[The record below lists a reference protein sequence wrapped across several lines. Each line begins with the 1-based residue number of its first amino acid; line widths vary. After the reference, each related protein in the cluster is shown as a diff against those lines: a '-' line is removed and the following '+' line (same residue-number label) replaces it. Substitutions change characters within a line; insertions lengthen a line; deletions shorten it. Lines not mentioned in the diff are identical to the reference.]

1 MTGPSPRTIDSVL
14 QTLRRGQRQLA
25 RNPRAA
31 VQAAVKQ
38 LLAMGAPAA
47 VPGPDADGGTTYRI
61 DELARV
67 SGVTTRNIR
76 AYQERGLL
84 PAPTRVG
91 RVALFDDTHLARLKI
106 ISSMLERGYT
116 SATMLE
122 MLTAWEHGRDLGQ
135 LLGLERALV
144 PPAGD
149 QAVTM
154 SLAEARALAG
164 GEADLQRV
172 VDAGLVELSGNRA
185 RVLRPRLLEGFAEMR
200 SHGMSTDALVQLYE
214 QVDPAVARISEIL
227 VAAGA
232 AQLGPR
238 FLEGGGTN
246 EDVSELVLLLT
257 RFRTLALT
265 SVTAS
270 LAAAIEEQ
278 IESLLTDYLAA
289 TVLGGT
295 ADAG

>member
-1 MTGPSPRTIDSVL
+1 MSGPSPRAIDSVL

-38 LLAMGAPAA
+38 LLEMGAPAA
-47 VPGPDADGGTTYRI
+47 APTPDADGDTTYRI

-84 PAPTRVG
+84 PPPRRVG

-116 SATMLE
+116 SSNMLE
-122 MLTAWEHGRDLGQ
+122 MLTAWEHGRDLGS

-154 SLAEARALAG
+154 TVTEARDLAG

-172 VDAGLVELSGNRA
+172 VEAGLVEVSGSEA
-185 RVLRPRLLEGFAEMR
+185 RVLRPQLLAGFAEMR
-200 SHGMSTDALVQLYE
+200 THGLSTEALVDLY
-214 QVDPAVARISEIL
+214 QQIDPAVARISELL
-227 VAAGA
+227 VEAGA
-232 AQLGPR
+232 AQLAPR
-238 FLEGGGTN
+238 FLQGGGTS
-246 EDVSELVLLLT
+246 EDVSELVVLLT

-270 LAAAIEEQ
+270 LASAIEEQ

-289 TVLGGT
+289 TVLGRT
-295 ADAG
+295 EDAG

>member
-1 MTGPSPRTIDSVL
+1 VTGPSPRAIDSVL

-38 LLAMGAPAA
+38 LLALGGPASAPRPGA
-47 VPGPDADGGTTYRI
+47 DDSRTYRI

-84 PAPTRVG
+84 PPPQRVG

-116 SATMLE
+116 SANMLE

-149 QAVTM
+149 QGVTM
-154 SLAEARALAG
+154 SLPEARALAG

-172 VDAGLVELSGNRA
+172 VDAGLVELSGTRA

-200 SHGMSTDALVQLYE
+200 THGMSTDALVDLYQ

-238 FLEGGGTN
+238 FLEGEGTN

-270 LAAAIEEQ
+270 LASAIEEQ

-289 TVLGGT
+289 TVLSE
-295 ADAG
+295 AEDAG

>member
-1 MTGPSPRTIDSVL
+1 MACCIRH
-14 QTLRRGQRQLA
+14 
-25 RNPRAA
+25 
-31 VQAAVKQ
+31 
-38 LLAMGAPAA
+38 
-47 VPGPDADGGTTYRI
+47 GTEGRI
-61 DELARV
+61 V
-67 SGVTTRNIR
+67 
-76 AYQERGLL
+76 
-84 PAPTRVG
+84 
-91 RVALFDDTHLARLKI
+91 LFDETHLAPLKI
-106 ISSMLERGYT
+106 IASMLERGYT
-116 SATMLE
+116 TATMLE

-154 SLAEARALAG
+154 SVPEARALAG
-164 GEADLQRV
+164 GSDDLKRV
-172 VDAGLVELSGNRA
+172 VDAGLVELTGTRA

-200 SHGMSTDALVQLYE
+200 THGMSTEALVELYE

-238 FLEGGGTN
+238 FLEGEGTN

-270 LAAAIEEQ
+270 LATAIEEQ

-289 TVLGGT
+289 TVLD
-295 ADAG
+295 AAEDAG